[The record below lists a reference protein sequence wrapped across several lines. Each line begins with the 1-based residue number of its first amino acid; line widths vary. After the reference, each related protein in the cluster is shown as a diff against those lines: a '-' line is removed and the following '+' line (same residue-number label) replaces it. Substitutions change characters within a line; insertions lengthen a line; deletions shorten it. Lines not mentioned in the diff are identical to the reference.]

1 MFKSKFTTVFV
12 IVLFGVFSGST
23 ATIAY
28 AANSAN
34 SAGGSQPVVVDVAS
48 KNAKKKYTLNFDDE
62 TVTGEFEAP
71 DTMVMSTRGLMKYK
85 ELFNKR
91 INFIAEAESTKG
103 MFNEYKK

>member
-12 IVLFGVFSGST
+12 IVLLGVFSGAI
-23 ATIAY
+23 ATTAY
-28 AANSAN
+28 AAKST
-34 SAGGSQPVVVDVAS
+34 GGFQPVVVKIAT

>member
-1 MFKSKFTTVFV
+1 MFKNKFTTVFV
-12 IVLFGVFSGST
+12 IVLLSVFAGT
-23 ATIAY
+23 TVY
-28 AANSAN
+28 AANSTH
-34 SAGGSQPVVVDVAS
+34 SAEGAQPVVVDVAI

-62 TVTGEFEAP
+62 TVMGEFEAP